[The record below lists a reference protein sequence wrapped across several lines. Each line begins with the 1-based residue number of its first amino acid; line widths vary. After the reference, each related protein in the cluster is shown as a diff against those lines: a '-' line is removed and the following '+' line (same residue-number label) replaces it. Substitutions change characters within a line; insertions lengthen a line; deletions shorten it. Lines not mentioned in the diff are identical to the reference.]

1 MIIKLSDIR
10 SGFQNR
16 FFDILVDSIPDR
28 GTVFKDNSIRCLVS
42 ANILKKNSFKLDGK
56 LDTTIEYKCVR
67 CLDLFYSKISLPINI
82 SLGNKSEKNK
92 EFENSDIM
100 DLSTSMD
107 ELDLGTII
115 ADLIEL
121 DKPMKPL
128 CTDECMGLCAICG
141 INRNSRSCD
150 CKTEQDFEVWKKLKN
165 LVNKEN

>member
-28 GTVFKDNSIRCLVS
+28 GTVFKDNSIRCLIS
-42 ANILKKNSFKLDGK
+42 ANILKKNSFKLDGE
-56 LDTTIEYKCVR
+56 LNTTIEYNCVR
-67 CLDLFYSKISLPINI
+67 CLDLFHSKTSLPINI
-82 SLGNKSEKNK
+82 SLEDRSEKNK

-107 ELDLGTII
+107 ELDLGVII

-128 CTDECMGLCAICG
+128 CTDKCMGLCAICG
-141 INRNSRSCD
+141 INRNNQSCD
-150 CKTEQDFEVWKKLKN
+150 CKTAQDFEVWEKLKN
-165 LVNKEN
+165 LEKKEN